1 MFKNE
6 TLIEEIDHL
15 KKFALRLTRNPA
27 DAEDLLQATLLRAFE
42 KKNLFQEGTNLFGWS
57 SKIMFNIFVSGYRR
71 RQKFETQYDPESF
84 IDNRSVA
91 AGQDGQ
97 MEWEDVKTAIN
108 SLSDSH
114 QEILTMVCVHG
125 MEYAEVAD
133 ALKVPVG
140 TVRSRLSRAREN
152 LQVALDSGVA
162 GQGAAFMQRAVN
174 HGYVEC
180 LAA

>member
-15 KKFALRLTRNPA
+15 KKFALRLTRNPS
-27 DAEDLLQATLLRAFE
+27 DAEDLLQATLLRTFE
-42 KKNLFQEGTNLFGWS
+42 KKHLFQEGTNLFGWA

-71 RQKFETQYDPESF
+71 RQKFETQYDPETF
-84 IDNRSVA
+84 IDSRSVPA
-91 AGQDGQ
+91 DQDGQ

-108 SLSDSH
+108 SLSASH

-125 MEYAEVAD
+125 MEYVEVAE
-133 ALKVPVG
+133 LLNVPVG

-152 LQVALDSGVA
+152 LQLALDNGVA
-162 GQGAAFMQRAVN
+162 GQGAAFMQRAMN
-174 HGYVEC
+174 HGPIA